1 MEQPE
6 FLYEFLTGPFGRLA
20 AGIWGAVWGSFFN
33 VLIIRLPQQES
44 LIRPVSSCR
53 SCKQPIAWF
62 DNIPLLSF
70 ILLRGRCRHCG
81 ARFSI
86 RYLVV
91 ELLVCGLSLLMHQ
104 LYVVQGT
111 GALGLRMAQLVIT
124 SLFCGTL
131 VALTFIDLDTFRIP
145 DAVTYPGIVVCMVL
159 SVFMGHAHLWDGLVG
174 GVAGYLLI
182 RIIAD
187 GYQLVTGRMGMGYGD
202 AKLLAMIGGLLGW
215 QVILPALVL
224 SSFQGSLIG
233 ITALVILRRRQG
245 RGGQQHEIQGESRE
259 VEQPLRHA
267 RIPFGP
273 FLSLAAIELMLIRDW
288 LPVLFPFA
296 A

>member
-1 MEQPE
+1 
-6 FLYEFLTGPFGRLA
+6 
-20 AGIWGAVWGSFFN
+20 
-33 VLIIRLPQQES
+33 
-44 LIRPVSSCR
+44 
-53 SCKQPIAWF
+53 
-62 DNIPLLSF
+62 
-70 ILLRGRCRHCG
+70 
-81 ARFSI
+81 
-86 RYLVV
+86 
-91 ELLVCGLSLLMHQ
+91 
-104 LYVVQGT
+104 
-111 GALGLRMAQLVIT
+111 MAQLVIT

-131 VALTFIDLDTFRIP
+131 VALTLIDLDTFRIP

-182 RIIAD
+182 RLIAD

-233 ITALVILRRRQG
+233 ITALVILRKRQG
-245 RGGQQHEIQGESRE
+245 RAGQQHVIQEESNE
-259 VEQPLRHA
+259 GDQPLRHA

-273 FLSLAAIELMLIRDW
+273 FLSLAAIELMLIKDW
-288 LPVLFPFA
+288 LPVLFPFSS
-296 A
+296 